1 MKTLI
6 LALTLSFATI
16 LAPAMLAQPAA
27 ASGEIYSGGRAP

>member
-6 LALTLSFATI
+6 LALLLSLAGI
-16 LAPAMLAQPAA
+16 LASAILAHPAA